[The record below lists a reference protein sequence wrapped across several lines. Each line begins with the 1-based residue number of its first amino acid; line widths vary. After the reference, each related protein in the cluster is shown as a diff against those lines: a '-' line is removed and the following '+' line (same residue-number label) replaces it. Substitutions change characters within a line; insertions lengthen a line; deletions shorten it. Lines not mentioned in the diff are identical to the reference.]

1 VTKREMELDIQQL
14 SLKLEEI
21 SKNEISLQ
29 NEVEVL
35 RSEVDKKSV

>member
-1 VTKREMELDIQQL
+1 MELDIQQL